1 MEFFRSVLDCPLALG
16 SVHNRV
22 MRAVAQARQSNAVED
37 LHAVRAAGHDEIFQ
51 SGQKVAVGVAG
62 FDLVLSAGGRGKPRR
77 RDRGDP
83 SVWDLTAKGLQPDYT
98 VVDGGKGLRAG
109 QALAWPEVPCHGDT
123 FHAAQELGMT
133 TSIVLYASGV
143 ARLLLSS
150 ILSYQ
155 MKCWQEHQ
163 G

>member
-1 MEFFRSVLDCPLALG
+1 MFSPPPSAGEKGLFYLAVTKAWLQQVVLALVLLCHSSCRGVMEFFRSVLDCPLALG

-83 SVWDLTAKGLQPDYT
+83 SVWDLTAKG
-98 VVDGGKGLRAG
+98 
-109 QALAWPEVPCHGDT
+109 
-123 FHAAQELGMT
+123 
-133 TSIVLYASGV
+133 
-143 ARLLLSS
+143 
-150 ILSYQ
+150 
-155 MKCWQEHQ
+155 
-163 G
+163 